1 MDRQTEL
8 RIAKR
13 RARGW
18 LLAAAALFTGA
29 LLAPPSAWRDAL
41 KAMAEAAMVG
51 GLADWFAVSAL
62 FRRIPLPVVGRHT
75 DIIPRN
81 KDRIGDNLADF
92 VREKFLDTGS
102 IVALIRRHDP
112 AGRLALWL
120 MAPENAETLG
130 RQLLTVAR
138 GLLSFVDDSRI
149 QRFIKHAVHALL
161 DKVDLSRSV
170 ATMLDGLTQGRRHQA
185 LLDQG
190 IARVM
195 ALLAH
200 PDTRAFISQ
209 QIVQWLKREHPLK
222 EKVLPTEWL
231 GEHGAELIA
240 NAVGS
245 VLDEMA
251 GNDAHVLREHFDRLV
266 TRFIARLKQDPEM
279 ARRAEAIKDY
289 LKNDAAFNGYIAEL
303 WGSLRD
309 WLRDDLA
316 REDSS
321 LHARVVAAGEW
332 LGKAL
337 AQDPALRASLNDHLE
352 EAAARMAPDFADFLT
367 RHISDTVKGWDV
379 REMSHQIELNIGKD
393 LQYIR
398 INGTLVG
405 GSIGLGLYLL
415 TQGVDWL
422 RQLG

>member
-1 MDRQTEL
+1 MDKEIEL
-8 RIAKR
+8 QHSKR
-13 RARGW
+13 RALLW
-18 LLAAAALFTGA
+18 LLAAFALFLAALFGPRNGWTE
-29 LLAPPSAWRDAL
+29 AL

-51 GLADWFAVSAL
+51 ALADWFAVAAL
-62 FRRIPLPVVGRHT
+62 FRRIPLPFVSAHT
-75 DIIPRN
+75 NIIPRN
-81 KDRIGDNLADF
+81 KDRIGDNLAAF
-92 VREKFLDTGS
+92 VREKFLDTSS
-102 IVALIRRHDP
+102 IVELIRRHDP

-120 MAPENAETLG
+120 MAPANAQTLG
-130 RQLLTVAR
+130 RQLLAVVR
-138 GLLSFVDDSRI
+138 GLLSLVDDSRI
-149 QRFIKHAVHALL
+149 QHFIKRAVHALL
-161 DKVDLSRSV
+161 DKVDLSQSA
-170 ATMLDGLTQGRRHQA
+170 ATLLDGLTQGRRHQA

-190 IARVM
+190 IARLM
-195 ALLAH
+195 ALLTH
-200 PDTRAFISQ
+200 PDSRAFISQ

-279 ARRAEAIKDY
+279 ARRAETIKDY

-321 LHARVVAAGEW
+321 LHAGVVAAGEW

-415 TQGVDWL
+415 TQGVGWL
-422 RQLG
+422 RQLA